1 MTEKKIAKVIADALT
16 GAANAIYGAIAPA
29 EAEETP
35 DAPVQGAE
43 MAATGAT
50 AVAEVA
56 AQPEVVAAAVEVGA
70 AASEVEAKREKIDDA
85 FDEEAEA
92 QRDYEKRLA
101 EALALL
107 KKEGKI

>member
-1 MTEKKIAKVIADALT
+1 MTEKDIAKVIADALT
-16 GAANAIYGAIAPA
+16 GAANAIYGAIVPA
-29 EAEETP
+29 EAETP
-35 DAPVQGAE
+35 DPPAQGAE
-43 MAATGAT
+43 VAATGAT

-56 AQPEVVAAAVEVGA
+56 AQPEVVAAAVEVVA
-70 AASEVEAKREKIDDA
+70 AAN
-85 FDEEAEA
+85 EAEA

>member
-1 MTEKKIAKVIADALT
+1 MTEKDIAKVIADALT
-16 GAANAIYGAIAPA
+16 GAANAIYGAIVPA
-29 EAEETP
+29 EAETP
-35 DAPVQGAE
+35 DPPAQGAE
-43 MAATGAT
+43 VAATGAT

-56 AQPEVVAAAVEVGA
+56 AQPEVVAAANEV
-70 AASEVEAKREKIDDA
+70 
-85 FDEEAEA
+85 EA